1 MVFYPAAATGDEL
14 AVAAISDFVCYAGV
28 GGDGDREGG
37 TFPFAAY
44 HANLPTVRLDD
55 RLANVEPNTRA
66 SYGLAAAVRAVE
78 LVKEIAHDIGG
89 DADAVVLHLDSNKC
103 TVLLCQ
109 DGYEPAF
116 VAVFER
122 VINDIAQ
129 HLRQA
134 GAIGRNSGQRGG
146 DIYRELATLGGGAQ
160 LHVIADDIVDAA
172 NRLFC

>member
-1 MVFYPAAATGDEL
+1 MVFYPAAAAGDEL
-14 AVAAISDFVCYAGV
+14 TIAAISDFVCYAGV
-28 GGDGDREGG
+28 GGDGDREGRAL
-37 TFPFAAY
+37 PFAAY

-78 LVKEIAHDIGG
+78 LMEEITHHIRR
-89 DADAVVLHLDSNKC
+89 DADAVVLHLDGDEC
-103 TVLLCQ
+103 TILHCR

-116 VAVFER
+116 VAVFEC
-122 VINDIAQ
+122 VVDDIAQ

-146 DIYRELATLGGGAQ
+146 DIHRELATLGGGTQ
-160 LHVIADDIVDAA
+160 LHVVADDIVDAA
-172 NRLFC
+172 DRLFC